1 MREFG
6 LNVFILLVKWEMR
19 SSTENEKASN
29 RKGHL
34 ERMEKLRII
43 SAKSKVQNSLS
54 YFCQM
59 YMNHTIFFRGKIHE
73 NSNRRGKCRQL

>member
-1 MREFG
+1 MKETFLSLVWEAERIMRDFR

-34 ERMEKLRII
+34 ERMEKI
-43 SAKSKVQNSLS
+43 
-54 YFCQM
+54 
-59 YMNHTIFFRGKIHE
+59 E
-73 NSNRRGKCRQL
+73 NN